1 MLKCFQMFKLVIEV
15 RSKKEVSNKNTCKKP
30 AEPHKSFDID
40 LTTTTQTM
48 EERKGLLKMDLEN
61 FPMSIIEI
69 MLFKLEDNGEIA
81 AQNSSKYCWIHM
93 LSKQTR

>member
-1 MLKCFQMFKLVIEV
+1 MKTRV
-15 RSKKEVSNKNTCKKP
+15 KKQS
-30 AEPHKSFDID
+30 EPHSSLISIQQQ
-40 LTTTTQTM
+40 QTM
-48 EERKGLLKMDLEN
+48 EKGENLLKMDLEN